1 MQAVSFDFEPW
12 LLSNIVDENTNNVP
26 EHLHLFKVL
35 ERSGVRVGIIGL
47 VEESV
52 FHSARI
58 AYLVTL
64 VYRDWIST
72 VSAWP
77 SNFKFNDMAKTGREL
92 SQRLR
97 REHRCDLIIALTHAR

>member
-1 MQAVSFDFEPW
+1 M
-12 LLSNIVDENTNNVP
+12 SNIVDENTNNVP

-52 FHSARI
+52 FHGARLV
-58 AYLVTL
+58 YLVTL
-64 VYRDWIST
+64 FYRDWIST

-77 SNFKFNDMAKTGREL
+77 PNFKFKDMAKTGKEL
-92 SQRLR
+92 SQKLR
-97 REHRCDLIIALTHAR
+97 GEHRCDLIIALTHAR